1 MKIRRL
7 VTAFLALLLALS
19 GLSFACPSA
28 KAEGD
33 WSNGG
38 LSYSFAG
45 GILTISA
52 SPDVPDGKN
61 WMHDFDSE
69 SRPPWE
75 VDRDAIKTIRI
86 TNGVRNIGEYA
97 FTGYKNLTTVVMD
110 ADSVTAVG
118 PDAFKGCK
126 KLKTV

>member
-7 VTAFLALLLALS
+7 VTAFLALLLVLS

-45 GILTISA
+45 GVLTISA
-52 SPDVPDGKN
+52 SPDVADGKN

-69 SRPPWE
+69 SRPPRGRLNTAE
-75 VDRDAIKTIRI
+75 TQSKRSGSRMASAISGNMRLRGTKT
-86 TNGVRNIGEYA
+86 
-97 FTGYKNLTTVVMD
+97 
-110 ADSVTAVG
+110 
-118 PDAFKGCK
+118 
-126 KLKTV
+126 

>member
-7 VTAFLALLLALS
+7 VTAFLALLLVLS

-45 GILTISA
+45 GVLTISA

-75 VDRDAIKTIRI
+75 AKYGRDAIKTIRI
-86 TNGVRNIGEYA
+86 KTAMRRIRMAVQAVRTIFAINSTSII
-97 FTGYKNLTTVVMD
+97 NLFQS
-110 ADSVTAVG
+110 A
-118 PDAFKGCK
+118 
-126 KLKTV
+126 